1 MILRHNIRPNILYSH
16 QARIMKVQAPPS
28 GTQGPTGPSL
38 GQEGPPIPALGV
50 RPGQVSVWRSQ
61 SGPRIRYYN
70 FRAVGPSYL
79 KNCFSTTFWTIRSCR
94 LHFWGALSK
103 WHSIWE
109 NFFSLR
115 ARTPNLGYVVLG
127 APGNVCKHLSIPGYL
142 EKAGKGAW
150 PPTVQ

>member
-50 RPGQVSVWRSQ
+50 RPGQVSVRGSQ
-61 SGPRIRYYN
+61 LGLRIRYSN

-79 KNCFSTTFWTIRSCR
+79 KN
-94 LHFWGALSK
+94 
-103 WHSIWE
+103 
-109 NFFSLR
+109 FFHHIL
-115 ARTPNLGYVVLG
+115 N
-127 APGNVCKHLSIPGYL
+127 H
-142 EKAGKGAW
+142 
-150 PPTVQ
+150 